1 MRSHTEKELKV
12 WLAWLDM
19 QWDQP
24 DRTDCYLMQVAC
36 EVRRVLAR
44 NPRAIHVKDFKL
56 KFPRRS
62 RTKVMSKEQAAAWS
76 KARWFAAVGL
86 DQPVSHPGA

>member
-1 MRSHTEKELKV
+1 MRMHTEKELKV

-56 KFPRRS
+56 KFPRRARVS
-62 RTKVMSKEQAAAWS
+62 VMSKEHAAARS

-86 DQPVSHPGA
+86 NTLIKE